1 MNFTDW
7 YTDLMD
13 IRRIT
18 ERTVN
23 GITKR
28 TREQIASAVP
38 CRIYQSG
45 KSPIAMQST
54 AAKTSGSNKLMC
66 GIGVDLKR
74 GDELLVKRGDGGTA
88 RYFAGEMQDYPEPFG
103 AVMPGLAHKEVNIL
117 EEART

>member
-7 YTDLMD
+7 YTDSMEV
-13 IRRIT
+13 RRVR

-23 GITKR
+23 GIVKR

-45 KSPIAMQST
+45 KGPISMQST
-54 AAKTSGSNKLMC
+54 AARTGGSNKLMC
-66 GIGVDLKR
+66 GIGVDLKP
-74 GDELLVKRGDGGTA
+74 GDELLVRRGDGRTA

-103 AVMPGLAHKEVNIL
+103 SVLPGLAHKEVNIL